1 MKAKELAQLY
11 KDTPTDET
19 LGTILV
25 MLTKETYE
33 IAKAR
38 HSSDSGVPAILDEQ
52 ERKWK
57 AVVRELPILQE
68 VYEEPSIMF
77 ASALKELLP
86 EVYDFWKAP
95 KKGRS

>member
-11 KDTPTDET
+11 KDTPTTFT
-19 LGTILV
+19 LAVICDKLIR
-25 MLTKETYE
+25 EIYD

-38 HSSDSGVPAILDEQ
+38 RVDDRGIPAILDEQ

-57 AVVRELPILQE
+57 AVVNQLSILEQR
-68 VYEEPSIMF
+68 YDDPHTMF
-77 ASALKELLP
+77 ALALESAMP
-86 EVYDFWKAP
+86 EVYSFWKAP

>member
-25 MLTKETYE
+25 RLQKEVYT

-38 HSSDSGVPAILDEQ
+38 HASDYGIPAILDEQ

-57 AVVRELPILQE
+57 AVVKELPILQE
-68 VYEEPSIMF
+68 LYQEPNSLF
-77 ASALKELLP
+77 AKGLKAMLP